1 MRSSFVLILVC
12 LLVTTTGLFGA
23 APFLLNYQGRL
34 TDNAGIP
41 LDGIYQITFVVY
53 NSETEGASLW
63 TETHTTVNVHKGLF
77 AVILGSV
84 SPIAPGLFVEPTR
97 FLAISVNGGPEL
109 TPRQQL
115 VSAAYSF
122 HSYDSDML
130 EGESAAHYHSWT
142 NLTGVP
148 AGFADGVDN
157 QGSGDI
163 TDVNAGEGLEGGA
176 TSGSATL
183 GIADAGVTS
192 IHLLDGTILN
202 ADINASAA
210 IATNKISGTA
220 MNLSTA
226 QIATA
231 SKTFDGGLRIGDTTF
246 YANGNGIVIGTDVY
260 VPSSTYLLQAAR
272 NYSTTGSR
280 YGIYADLDNFSTGTV
295 YGIRSRASGATA
307 GAANAGTVYGFYGV
321 GITDGESRYGAY
333 FNGRGRTVGLT
344 TGSSHG
350 LYCDASYG
358 AGAYGA
364 ELHASD
370 ATSGYGLYVEVN
382 DNQIGTGVYTHVHD
396 NTASSASNGSTNFV
410 LDNGGNAYGIS
421 GTTGGNAGTG
431 FAVYGHSYSNA
442 TNWSGYFTGDVYV
455 GGNVYMPAKVTRLDH
470 PADPENQYLQLAGIE
485 SPEYQITQSGNVT
498 TDASGKARVSLAA
511 YFALIAANF
520 RYNLTVI
527 GQFAQ
532 AIVAEEFAGDG
543 FTIATDKPNVK
554 VSWTLT
560 GTRIDNFA
568 KSHPLVN
575 ESAKPADQRGRY
587 LHPEEFGVAP
597 ERGVSYQIQQE
608 LERQKPQGRTSPTE
622 DELDQR

>member
-1 MRSSFVLILVC
+1 MRSSFILILVC
-12 LLVTTTGLFGA
+12 LLATSAGLFGA

-41 LDGIYQITFVVY
+41 LDGVYQIGFVVY
-53 NSETEGASLW
+53 NSETGGASLW
-63 TETHTTVNVHKGLF
+63 TETHTSVNVHKGIF
-77 AVILGSV
+77 AVVLGSV
-84 SPIAPGLFVEPTR
+84 NPIAPGLFVEPTR

-122 HSYDSDML
+122 HSYDSDLL
-130 EGESAAHYHSWT
+130 EGELAAHYHSWT

-157 QGSGDI
+157 LGSGDI

-183 GIADAGVTS
+183 GIADNGVTS
-192 IHLLDGTILN
+192 THLLDGTIMN

-210 IATNKISGTA
+210 IATTKVSGTA
-220 MNLSTA
+220 MNLSSA
-226 QIATA
+226 QTATA
-231 SKTFDGGLRIGDTTF
+231 SKTFNGGLRIGDTTF
-246 YANGNGIVIGTDVY
+246 VANNTGIVIGTDAY

-307 GAANAGTVYGFYGV
+307 GAANAGTVYGYYGV
-321 GITDGESRYGAY
+321 GISDGDYRYGGY
-333 FNGRGRTVGLT
+333 FNGRARTVNLAS
-344 TGSSHG
+344 GSSFG
-350 LYCDASYG
+350 LYSEASYA

-364 ELHASD
+364 EFHASN
-370 ATSGYGLYVEVN
+370 ATAGYGLYAEVN
-382 DNQIGTGVYTHVHD
+382 DNQTGTGIHTHVHD
-396 NTASSASNGSTNFV
+396 NTATSSSIGSNNFV
-410 LDNGGNAYGIS
+410 LNNGGNAYGVV
-421 GTTGGNAGTG
+421 GTTGGNFGTG
-431 FAVYGHSYSNA
+431 YAVYGHSYNNS
-442 TNWSGYFTGDVYV
+442 TNYSGYFTGDV
-455 GGNVYMPAKVTRLDH
+455 NVLGTIFMPAKVTRLDH
-470 PADPENQYLQLAGIE
+470 PADPENQYLQLSGIE

-498 TDASGKARVSLAA
+498 TDAAGTARVRLPA
-511 YFALIAANF
+511 YLPLVASNF

-532 AIVAEEFAGDG
+532 AIVSEEFSGDG

-554 VSWTLT
+554 VSWMLT
-560 GTRIDNFA
+560 GTRTDNFA

-575 ESAKPADQRGRY
+575 EVAKPASQRGLY
-587 LHPEEFGVAP
+587 LHPEAFGVAP
-597 ERGVSYQIQQE
+597 ERGVTYQTQRE
-608 LERQKPQGRTSPTE
+608 LERQRPLQRKHESGEASE
-622 DELDQR
+622 DR